1 MSRTRAPT
9 PLSSFNPRFRE
20 LLLAGAVGEVKLTCS
35 SRSEATKLRQRLNQY
50 RFAVKQHSPDDTASW
65 EPLYR
70 CIVQQKHSILVLRPR
85 DSEFENVLDR
95 ATMLAPSIT
104 PSGLPPD
111 FLDSLTKEEPS

>member
-1 MSRTRAPT
+1 MPRTRAPT

-20 LLLAGAVGEVKLTCS
+20 LLLQGAVGEVKLTCA

-85 DSEFENVLDR
+85 DSEFETVLDR
-95 ATMLAPSIT
+95 ATMLFLPS
-104 PSGLPPD
+104 PPARCLPTSS
-111 FLDSLTKEEPS
+111 DSLTKDTEQ